1 MQIRLGTRQSAL
13 ATWQAEWVA
22 GQLRALGC
30 EVVMVPITTT
40 GDVSTRPL
48 GEVGGQGLFTK
59 EIQRALLDGRCDL
72 AVHSLKDLPTEP
84 VEGLRLTAVPPR
96 EEVGDALISAKG
108 VGFAALPQGAIVGT
122 GSIRRAAQLRRWR
135 SDIEIRDIR
144 GNLDTRLRKLD
155 EGQYDA
161 ILLAVAGMKRLG
173 LDGRISE
180 ILSLDRILPAVGQA
194 ALGLETRNDD
204 PRVIEFVSKLNDEP
218 SYAAVV
224 AERTMLRELRGGCL
238 APVAALATVD
248 GERLRLRS
256 SVFSLDGLTKLEADL
271 EGPRTD
277 PEELGKT
284 AARLLQKQGASDLIA
299 SARG

>member
-96 EEVGDALISAKG
+96 EEVGDALISAKC
-108 VGFAALPQGAIVGT
+108 VDFAALPQGAIVGT

-248 GERLRLRS
+248 GERLRLRA

>member
-1 MQIRLGTRQSAL
+1 MASGVGRRTTASLG
-13 ATWQAEWVA
+13 
-22 GQLRALGC
+22 LRSRYGSDHDH
-30 EVVMVPITTT
+30 

-108 VGFAALPQGAIVGT
+108 VDFAALPQGAIVGT

-248 GERLRLRS
+248 GERLRLRA